1 MSFWNKPIVAL
12 IKQVRLPNVIMMI
25 LLNELFINKGDNLIN
40 KKTPAVTI
48 VAACIKALTGV
59 GPSIASGSQE
69 CNPTWADLLVIAIIK
84 NILIELFM

>member
-12 IKQVRLPNVIMMI
+12 IKQVRLPNVIIMI

-40 KKTPAVTI
+40 KNTPAVTI

-59 GPSIASGSQE
+59 GTSIASGSQE
-69 CNPTWADLLVIAIIK
+69 CNPT
-84 NILIELFM
+84 